1 MSSKQVYTLIVEDKP
16 IVAEVRSTRTIVDT
30 IVVGTSPAP
39 VDVTA
44 APSSSSETV
53 TVGQGNHPIGLVVNN
68 ETIVEKV
75 IIGTPITNVRST
87 FLDASGLENKIQ
99 ELVDSSYINLRVDHD
114 GIDSEL
120 VTRLIDSAYINARVN
135 DGIDSDLVINLIDS
149 DYISER
155 IGDIGGKLV
164 WITSGDNEELRI
176 NTGFRDDA
184 GGIVQ
189 LIREARFNND
199 TLLEIELAT
208 FTPSLVA
215 EGQLNLYWDEP
226 ASQWS
231 VSVINPNDFT
241 SQYIEEI
248 GPLLINPTAGVFA
261 TVSGYTTT
269 GPDSVPAGGVDWNQ
283 TFTTNPTAT
292 IKTTTSDL
300 NGGSAQATVRFLDN
314 FGSVIGT
321 DDINYT
327 WRNANC
333 TINFSNLSGKTFLEE
348 YASVNYT
355 VGITGI
361 SNLSNAASLITPT
374 GGTISN
380 GTGSGLF
387 TFTEP
392 LNKDNNDGSRSVALS
407 TTFSRPSTVSTADS
421 YNVVDTA
428 SDATISASYT
438 FPSFWL
444 FTSFAG
450 NPPQF
455 SDVVEG
461 NSFASGVN
469 VLGNQSK
476 NIDQFINNPETVPQA
491 FWLGIRSSA
500 TQPTIF
506 QTGISAALLSD
517 VVVTTG
523 NILNLQPDTPPA
535 GYVSEEYKL
544 YGITIQ
550 PGSTYVRIS

>member
-30 IVVGTSPAP
+30 IVVGTSSAP

-44 APSSSSETV
+44 APPPSPETV
-53 TVGQGNHPIGLVVNN
+53 TVGEGNHPIGLVVDN

-87 FLDASGLENKIQ
+87 FLDGTGLDNKIL
-99 ELVDSSYINLRVDHD
+99 ELIDSAYVNLRVDHD

-120 VTRLIDSAYINARVN
+120 ATRLIDSAYINARVD
-135 DGIDSDLVINLIDS
+135 DGIDSDLVISLIDS
-149 DYISER
+149 DYVSER
-155 IGDIGGKLV
+155 VGDIGGKLV
-164 WITSGDNEELRI
+164 WITSGSNDELRI
-176 NTGFRDDA
+176 NTGFRDDV

-189 LIREARFNND
+189 LVREARFNND
-199 TLLEIELAT
+199 TLLELELAT

-215 EGQLNLYWDEP
+215 DGQLNLYWDEP
-226 ASQWS
+226 ATQWT
-231 VSVINPNDFT
+231 VSVTNPDDFT
-241 SQYIEEI
+241 AQYVEEI

-269 GPDSVPAGGVDWNQ
+269 GPDSVPSGGVDWNQ
-283 TFTTNPTAT
+283 TFTTNATAT

-314 FGSVIGT
+314 FGAVVGT

-348 YASVNYT
+348 YTSVNYT
-355 VGITGI
+355 VGITGL
-361 SNLSNAASLITPT
+361 SNLGNAASLVTPT
-374 GGTISN
+374 GGTVSN
-380 GTGSGLF
+380 GTGSGVF
-387 TFTEP
+387 TFTDP
-392 LNKDNNDGSRSVALS
+392 LNKNNNDGSRSVALS
-407 TTFSRPSTVSTADS
+407 TTFSRPSTVSTVDAYD
-421 YNVVDTA
+421 VVDTA
-428 SDATISASYT
+428 SDTTISASYT
-438 FPSFWL
+438 YPSFWL
-444 FTSFAG
+444 FTSFTG

-455 SDVVEG
+455 ADVIDG
-461 NSFASGVN
+461 TSFATGVN

-476 NIDQFINNPETVPQA
+476 DIDQFINNPESVPQA

-500 TQPTIF
+500 TQPTNF

-523 NILNLQPDTPPA
+523 NTLNLQPDTPPA
-535 GYVSEEYKL
+535 GYVAEEYTL
-544 YGITIQ
+544 YGITLQ
-550 PGSTYVRIS
+550 PGNTYVRIS